1 MTPRETLQALAEYGA
16 LFECMERIH
25 EQHPDFNDEQ
35 CFEAAVR
42 DPELPSLIEW
52 NYRKQLEEQETAA

>member
-16 LFECMERIH
+16 LFECMEK
-25 EQHPDFNDEQ
+25 QKTTHPEFDDKQ
-35 CFEAAVR
+35 CFEAAIR

-52 NYRKQLEEQETAA
+52 NYRKQLEERDTA

>member
-16 LFECMERIH
+16 LFECMEKQKTIH
-25 EQHPDFNDEQ
+25 PEYNDEQ
-35 CFEAAVR
+35 CFDAAVR

-52 NYRKQLEEQETAA
+52 NYRKQLEERDVA